1 MDVVAVAREK
11 VPEHRLRLVLPEGTD
26 QRIAV
31 AAARLTR
38 EYGVHCILVG
48 PTDALNEAIARE
60 NLPTDSVDIVDPDT
74 QPPDSALINACLS
87 IRPDMRP
94 SIAERLTRKPLMRAG
109 LLVTTGR
116 ADAML
121 AGATCPTARVIEAAM
136 MTIGLAEGVQTPSSC
151 FLIRADDRSERTP
164 RTLLFADCAVNADP
178 TPSELADIA
187 LASARTLREL
197 TNEQPRIAFLSF
209 STHGSAKHPHVD
221 RVRTAVELARARA
234 PQLSIDGE
242 LQADAAI
249 SPRVA
254 KTKLTTVG
262 DVAGRANILVFPD
275 LNAANIAYKLVQH
288 LGGAEALGPFLQG
301 FAKPV
306 SDLSRGATVDDVVRT
321 ALVTLLRALPR

>member
-1 MDVVAVAREK
+1 MNVVARAQDQLAG
-11 VPEHRLRLVLPEGTD
+11 HRLRLALPEAAD
-26 QRIAV
+26 PRISA

-38 EYGVHCILVG
+38 EHGVRCVLIG
-48 PTDALNEAIARE
+48 PAEALHKAIARE
-60 NLPTDSVDIVDPDT
+60 GLSIDAVDIIDPDT
-74 QPPDSALINACLS
+74 QPPDLTLINACLS

-109 LLVTTGR
+109 LLVATGH

-121 AGATCPTARVIEAAM
+121 AGATCPTARVIEVAM

-151 FLIRADDRSERTP
+151 FLIRTDDRSERTP

-187 LASARTLREL
+187 LASAQTLRQL

-234 PQLSIDGE
+234 PQLAIDGE

-275 LNAANIAYKLVQH
+275 LDAANIAYKLVQH

>member
-1 MDVVAVAREK
+1 MNVVARAQDQLAG
-11 VPEHRLRLVLPEGTD
+11 HRLRLALPEAAD
-26 QRIAV
+26 PRISA

-38 EYGVHCILVG
+38 EHGVRCVLIG
-48 PTDALNEAIARE
+48 PAEALHKAIARE
-60 NLPTDSVDIVDPDT
+60 GLSIDAVDLIDPDT
-74 QPPDSALINACLS
+74 QPPDLTLISACLS

-109 LLVTTGR
+109 LLVATGH

-136 MTIGLAEGVQTPSSC
+136 MTIGLAEGVQSPSSC
-151 FLIRADDRSERTP
+151 FLIRTDDRSERTP
-164 RTLLFADCAVNADP
+164 STLLFADCAVNADP

-209 STHGSAKHPHVD
+209 STH
-221 RVRTAVELARARA
+221 ARARA

-242 LQADAAI
+242 LQADVAI

-275 LNAANIAYKLVQH
+275 LDAANIAYKLVQH

-321 ALVTLLRALPR
+321 ALLTLLRALPR